1 MVVTSVIVV
10 ASLTA
15 LLTETLRA
23 SLVTASVGLTL
34 IAAAEALI
42 LLLGIGQMDC
52 LILITAASSCRA
64 FVTVITPRF
73 TVSAVIVTSLLAIL
87 SATIIVASLV
97 TVLSATIIIAFLVRV
112 HDGCCRVCCH
122 ASRFLPPD
130 DPRCPASP

>member
-15 LLTETLRA
+15 LFTETLRA
-23 SLVTASVGLTL
+23 SFVTASVGLTL

-52 LILITAASSCRA
+52 LILITAASSGRA

-73 TVSAVIVTSLLAIL
+73 TVSAVIDDAYNAKTGYDIPIHVDAASGGFIL
-87 SATIIVASLV
+87 P
-97 TVLSATIIIAFLVRV
+97 FLY
-112 HDGCCRVCCH
+112 
-122 ASRFLPPD
+122 PEKKW
-130 DPRCPASP
+130 

>member
-97 TVLSATIIIAFLVRV
+97 TILPVTIIVASLVTVLSATVIVA
-112 HDGCCRVCCH
+112 
-122 ASRFLPPD
+122 
-130 DPRCPASP
+130 